1 MANNIL
7 RLKAKGLPVSRTIVI
22 INIVL
27 NLHGKNIVTEQG
39 VLLLEI
45 KLLELSRAGNYYCS

>member
-27 NLHGKNIVTEQG
+27 NLRGKNIVTEQG
-39 VLLLEI
+39 VLLLEV

>member
-22 INIVL
+22 INIAL
-27 NLHGKNIVTEQG
+27 NLHEKNIVTEQG
-39 VLLLEI
+39 VLLLDM
-45 KLLELSRAGNYYCS
+45 KLLELSRAENYCWS